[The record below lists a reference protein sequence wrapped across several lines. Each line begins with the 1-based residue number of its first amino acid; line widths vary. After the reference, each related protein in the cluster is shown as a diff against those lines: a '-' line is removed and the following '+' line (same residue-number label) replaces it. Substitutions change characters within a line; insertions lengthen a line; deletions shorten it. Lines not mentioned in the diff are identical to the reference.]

1 MLSSSSPLQSI
12 EFVGA
17 VREGDS
23 RRSTLRYRA
32 RHRPALHD
40 ATTGTSASVSGR
52 DHVRGPSRHRQT
64 PRSRLDIAQITPR
77 FSSAAAKRKLPF
89 RLFERGLLTHPRCLS
104 RPRRRLS
111 HDGQI
116 LRRHRQGRQGCVP
129 DSSRPRAQL
138 DDPSSSGRTT
148 TTKMS
153 PEYLAAIHP
162 CVHAPLTHPLAPSSL
177 HPQTSS
183 PAD

>member
-1 MLSSSSPLQSI
+1 MFVSVIANQIRTPVDWISASAIVLVTPAV

-40 ATTGTSASVSGR
+40 ATTGTSAPVSGR

-77 FSSAAAKRKLPF
+77 FSSAA
-89 RLFERGLLTHPRCLS
+89 S
-104 RPRRRLS
+104 
-111 HDGQI
+111 
-116 LRRHRQGRQGCVP
+116 
-129 DSSRPRAQL
+129 
-138 DDPSSSGRTT
+138 
-148 TTKMS
+148 
-153 PEYLAAIHP
+153 
-162 CVHAPLTHPLAPSSL
+162 
-177 HPQTSS
+177 
-183 PAD
+183 